1 MNRDRRLL
9 ARKRPAEFGFI
20 QIDHDEGGRILNI
33 SEGGLCFETFAP
45 IEQERLLRFWFSLN
59 LRERVEASG
68 RLTWIDQ
75 RRKVGGLQFLDLSP
89 RGRKHLRAHLGAEPI
104 RVAGRL
110 QSEDPPAKGGAFL
123 AALAKQSMDGPAPQP
138 PTRGNTFLA
147 ALAKQS
153 MDGLALQPPVRQ
165 GPAIQTPAI
174 RDRATQAWNP
184 AEQDFERNAELER
197 GGTADRSETRF
208 SSRNDSA
215 NATAFVPFE
224 RQRSE
229 LERAGAAAQSE
240 TQIAFENGSANGTAF
255 VPFERHRTNGR
266 RKFLGGVVLG
276 SVLSLAVGAAGGWFL
291 AQQQPLR
298 GRAPASPSAAPA
310 TASAPV
316 TPVGSVGTGG
326 PGTSNAP
333 GAAGSVPANTSAPTG
348 RSTSAD
354 HATGTK
360 ASTPSALSPQA
371 AETHGAGLTPV
382 RESETPAG
390 KKPRRTLKQL
400 WAAVQAGNA
409 NAAVELADHY
419 IQGDGVL
426 VNCDQAR
433 ILLLVASEKNNAE
446 AIKKL
451 RDLDRTGCG
460 AQGASK

>member
-1 MNRDRRLL
+1 M
-9 ARKRPAEFGFI
+9 
-20 QIDHDEGGRILNI
+20 
-33 SEGGLCFETFAP
+33 
-45 IEQERLLRFWFSLN
+45 
-59 LRERVEASG
+59 
-68 RLTWIDQ
+68 
-75 RRKVGGLQFLDLSP
+75 GGLQFLDLSP

-110 QSEDPPAKGGAFL
+110 QSEDPSAKGGAFL

-138 PTRGNTFLA
+138 PTRGTFLA

-153 MDGLALQPPVRQ
+153 MDGLAPQLPVRQ
-165 GPAIQTPAI
+165 GSAIQTPAI
-174 RDRATQAWNP
+174 QDRATQAWNP

-197 GGTADRSETRF
+197 GGTAGRSETRF
-208 SSRNDSA
+208 FSRNDSA

-229 LERAGAAAQSE
+229 LQRAGAAAQSE

-291 AQQQPLR
+291 AQQPPVP
-298 GRAPASPSAAPA
+298 GR
-310 TASAPV
+310 APV
-316 TPVGSVGTGG
+316 TPFAAPPAAATAPVMPGGSVGTGG
-326 PGTSNAP
+326 PGTSNAS
-333 GAAGSVPANTSAPTG
+333 GAAGSVLANTSAPTA
-348 RSTSAD
+348 RRTSAD
-354 HATGTK
+354 HAAATK
-360 ASTPSALSPQA
+360 ASMPSALSSQA
-371 AETHGAGLTPV
+371 AETTHGAGLTPT
-382 RESETPAG
+382 RESETLAG

-460 AQGASK
+460 AQGATK